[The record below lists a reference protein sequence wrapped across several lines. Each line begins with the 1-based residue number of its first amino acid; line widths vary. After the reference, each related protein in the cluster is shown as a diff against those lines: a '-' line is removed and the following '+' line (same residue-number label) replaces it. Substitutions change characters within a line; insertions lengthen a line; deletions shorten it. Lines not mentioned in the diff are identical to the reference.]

1 MAIPVLIAG
10 AGVVAG
16 IGWGIGI
23 GYKLTRSVFGKTVEE
38 SISNI
43 SNTYKM
49 QVKLLEYSLSDNFL
63 DKKIYGYY
71 LYSLITSQQELL
83 IKLEKQLKEDSY
95 IEYYKNTTEEWEE
108 IITEISAD
116 VNDTL
121 KRYLCYETFFKNIFG
136 IKYDEKNLDNIREK
150 ILPFDMLSEKQLN
163 DLILYIINPLFNGW
177 FDFTAT
183 DIPVIKCSKVDILN
197 STKNIC
203 VTLVIKEFPIP
214 QLAEP
219 EQKEYPGHNEAVF
232 DSIRPWRL
240 ADLIISKKSLAK
252 GYVDSFMGAVD
263 TTIEQFTGIKKSYS
277 IQGAKKVE
285 QLAGSAA
292 DWYDEMKKEFAE
304 LRKSLSDAYNNTT
317 SGFGDFVETLKFVA
331 LAGIGIAIVSKFT
344 DGNSNEN

>member
-1 MAIPVLIAG
+1 MAIPVLIVG

-23 GYKLTRSVFGKTVEE
+23 GYKLTRSVFGKSVEE

-49 QVKLLEYSLSDNFL
+49 QVKLLEYSLSDPFL
-63 DKKIYGYY
+63 NKKIYGYY
-71 LYSLITSQQELL
+71 LYSLIISQQELL
-83 IKLEKQLKEDSY
+83 IKLEKQLKDDSY
-95 IEYYKNTTEEWEE
+95 IEYYKNTTDEWEE

-136 IKYDEKNLDNIREK
+136 IPYNEKDLDKIREK
-150 ILPFDMLSEKQLN
+150 ILPFDYLSEKQVN

-177 FDFTAT
+177 FDFTAQN
-183 DIPVIKCSKVDILN
+183 INVLKCSKINILD
-197 STKNIC
+197 STKNVC

-219 EQKEYPGHNEAVF
+219 EQKEYPNHNESVF

-240 ADLIISKKSLAK
+240 ADLIISKKTLAK
-252 GYVDSFMGAVD
+252 GFMDSFMGAVD

-277 IQGAKKVE
+277 IAGAKKAE
-285 QLAGSAA
+285 ELAGTAA
-292 DWYDEMKKEFAE
+292 DWYDEMKNEFAK

-317 SGFGDFVETLKFVA
+317 SGFGDFVETLKIAAIAGGA
-331 LAGIGIAIVSKFT
+331 LLAFKLISGS
-344 DGNSNEN
+344 DSND

>member
-1 MAIPVLIAG
+1 MAIPVLIVG

-23 GYKLTRSVFGKTVEE
+23 GYKLTRSVFGKSVEE

-49 QVKLLEYSLSDNFL
+49 QVKLLEYSLSDPFL
-63 DKKIYGYY
+63 NKKIYGYY
-71 LYSLITSQQELL
+71 LYSLIVSQQELL

-95 IEYYKNTTEEWEE
+95 IEYYKNTTDEWEE

-136 IKYDEKNLDNIREK
+136 IPYNEKDLDKIREK
-150 ILPFDMLSEKQLN
+150 ILPFDYLSEKQVN

-177 FDFTAT
+177 FDFTAQN
-183 DIPVIKCSKVDILN
+183 INVLKCSKINILD
-197 STKNIC
+197 STKNVC

-219 EQKEYPGHNEAVF
+219 EQKEYPNHNESVF

-240 ADLIISKKSLAK
+240 ADLIISKKTLAK
-252 GYVDSFMGAVD
+252 GFMDSFMGAVD

-277 IQGAKKVE
+277 IAGAKKAE
-285 QLAGSAA
+285 ELAGTAA
-292 DWYDEMKKEFAE
+292 DWYDEMKNEFAK

-317 SGFGDFVETLKFVA
+317 SGFGDFVETLKIAAIAGGA
-331 LAGIGIAIVSKFT
+331 LLAFKLISGG
-344 DGNSNEN
+344 DSNE

>member
-1 MAIPVLIAG
+1 MAIPVLIVG

-23 GYKLTRSVFGKTVEE
+23 GYKLTRSVFGKSVEE

-49 QVKLLEYSLSDNFL
+49 QVKLLEYSLSDPFL
-63 DKKIYGYY
+63 NKKIYGYY
-71 LYSLITSQQELL
+71 LYSLIVSQQELL

-95 IEYYKNTTEEWEE
+95 IEYYKNTTDEWEE

-136 IKYDEKNLDNIREK
+136 IPYNEKDLDKIREK
-150 ILPFDMLSEKQLN
+150 ILPFDYLSEKQVN

-177 FDFTAT
+177 FDFTAQN
-183 DIPVIKCSKVDILN
+183 INVLKCSKINILD
-197 STKNIC
+197 STKNVC

-219 EQKEYPGHNEAVF
+219 EQKEYPNHNESVF

-240 ADLIISKKSLAK
+240 ADLIISKKTLAK
-252 GYVDSFMGAVD
+252 GFMDSFMGAVD

-277 IQGAKKVE
+277 IAGAKKAE
-285 QLAGSAA
+285 ELAGTAA
-292 DWYDEMKKEFAE
+292 DWYDEMKNEFAK
-304 LRKSLSDAYNNTT
+304 LRKSLSDAYTNTT
-317 SGFGDFVETLKFVA
+317 GSFGDFFETLKIGAVVGGA
-331 LAGIGIAIVSKFT
+331 LLAFKLFSGG
-344 DGNSNEN
+344 DND

>member
-1 MAIPVLIAG
+1 MAIPVLIVG

-23 GYKLTRSVFGKTVEE
+23 GYKLTRSVFGKSVEE

-49 QVKLLEYSLSDNFL
+49 QVKLLEYSLSDPFL
-63 DKKIYGYY
+63 NKKIYGYY
-71 LYSLITSQQELL
+71 LYSLIISQQELL
-83 IKLEKQLKEDSY
+83 IKLEKQLKDDSY
-95 IEYYKNTTEEWEE
+95 IEYYKNTTDEWEE

-136 IKYDEKNLDNIREK
+136 IPYNEKDLDKIREK
-150 ILPFDMLSEKQLN
+150 ILPFDYLSEKQVN

-177 FDFTAT
+177 FDFTAQN
-183 DIPVIKCSKVDILN
+183 INVLKCSKINILD
-197 STKNIC
+197 STKNVC

-219 EQKEYPGHNEAVF
+219 EQKEYPNHNESVF

-240 ADLIISKKSLAK
+240 ADRIISKKTLAK
-252 GYVDSFMGAVD
+252 GFMDSFMGAVD

-277 IQGAKKVE
+277 IAGAKKAE
-285 QLAGSAA
+285 ELAGTAA
-292 DWYDEMKKEFAE
+292 DWYDEMKNEFAK

-317 SGFGDFVETLKFVA
+317 SGFGDFVETLKIAAIAGGA
-331 LAGIGIAIVSKFT
+331 LLAFKLISGG
-344 DGNSNEN
+344 DSNE

>member
-1 MAIPVLIAG
+1 MAIPVLIVG

-23 GYKLTRSVFGKTVEE
+23 GYKLTRSVFGKSVEE

-49 QVKLLEYSLSDNFL
+49 QVKLLEYSLSDPFL
-63 DKKIYGYY
+63 NKKIYGYY
-71 LYSLITSQQELL
+71 LYSLIISQQELL
-83 IKLEKQLKEDSY
+83 IKLEKQLKDDSY
-95 IEYYKNTTEEWEE
+95 IEYYKNTTDEWEE

-136 IKYDEKNLDNIREK
+136 IPYNEKDLDKIREK
-150 ILPFDMLSEKQLN
+150 ILPFDYLSEKQVN

-177 FDFTAT
+177 FDFTAQN
-183 DIPVIKCSKVDILN
+183 INVLKCSKINILD
-197 STKNIC
+197 STKNVC

-219 EQKEYPGHNEAVF
+219 EQKEYPNHNESVF

-240 ADLIISKKSLAK
+240 ADLIISKKTLAK
-252 GYVDSFMGAVD
+252 GFMDSFMGAVD

-277 IQGAKKVE
+277 IAGAKKAE
-285 QLAGSAA
+285 ELAGTAA
-292 DWYDEMKKEFAE
+292 DWYDEMKNEFAK

-317 SGFGDFVETLKFVA
+317 SGFGDFVETLKIAAIAGGA
-331 LAGIGIAIVSKFT
+331 LLAFKLISGG
-344 DGNSNEN
+344 DSNE

>member
-1 MAIPVLIAG
+1 MAIPVLIVG

-23 GYKLTRSVFGKTVEE
+23 GYKLTRSVFGKSVEE

-49 QVKLLEYSLSDNFL
+49 QVKLLEYSLSDPFL
-63 DKKIYGYY
+63 NKKIYGYY
-71 LYSLITSQQELL
+71 LYSLIISQQELL
-83 IKLEKQLKEDSY
+83 IKLEKQLKDDSY
-95 IEYYKNTTEEWEE
+95 IEYYKNTTDEWEE

-136 IKYDEKNLDNIREK
+136 IPYNEKDLDKIREK
-150 ILPFDMLSEKQLN
+150 ILPFDYLSEKQVN

-177 FDFTAT
+177 FDFTAQN
-183 DIPVIKCSKVDILN
+183 INVLKCSKINILG
-197 STKNIC
+197 SAKNIC

-219 EQKEYPGHNEAVF
+219 EQKEYPNHNESVF

-240 ADLIISKKSLAK
+240 ADLIISKKTLAK
-252 GYVDSFMGAVD
+252 GFMDSFMGAVD

-277 IQGAKKVE
+277 IAGAKKAE
-285 QLAGSAA
+285 ELAGTAA
-292 DWYDEMKKEFAE
+292 DWYDEMKNEFAK

-317 SGFGDFVETLKFVA
+317 SGFGDFVETLKIAAIAGGA
-331 LAGIGIAIVSKFT
+331 LLAFKLISGG
-344 DGNSNEN
+344 DSNE